1 MRTDSQNR
9 HRARSR
15 SITGLV
21 LCLPLLASLFGSSG
35 FAQTA
40 SDGRL
45 SVIVTIQPWASLSR
59 DVGGEH
65 VDVVT
70 LLPAGASPH
79 AFDPAPS
86 QAVALARADIVIMNG
101 GLDDWLLRLLD
112 ATAADVPRFTALD
125 VLDPDA
131 LSDSHEDVVGGS
143 GEHDHHDDDDDHGHD
158 HGGINSHV
166 WLDPVLASHVVTA
179 IADEFAAIDP
189 ANAESYLEN
198 AARVV
203 ARLHELDVELRE
215 ILDPVAGS
223 GMVPFHD
230 AWVHFARRYRLEIL
244 ATLEP
249 FPGREPSAAYLT
261 SAVETITAAG
271 VTVIFSEGQLNDRT
285 AYVVAESAGVAIA
298 ALDPLGGAPGPLDY
312 FELLRW
318 NASII
323 AEALGRP

>member
-1 MRTDSQNR
+1 SYTVHRASSSISVSECAGSVGIGASSQAAVCTLVVDEPATCSSTAHGRAALHQRTRSQTRGHGSASSAGAGYRGRPWPGVRLTARWAPRYHNRMRTDSQNR

-131 LSDSHEDVVGGS
+131 LSDSHEAVVGGS
-143 GEHDHHDDDDDHGHD
+143 GEHDHHDDDADHGHDHD

-198 AARVV
+198 GARVV

-215 ILDPVAGS
+215 ILD
-223 GMVPFHD
+223 
-230 AWVHFARRYRLEIL
+230 
-244 ATLEP
+244 
-249 FPGREPSAAYLT
+249 
-261 SAVETITAAG
+261 
-271 VTVIFSEGQLNDRT
+271 
-285 AYVVAESAGVAIA
+285 
-298 ALDPLGGAPGPLDY
+298 
-312 FELLRW
+312 
-318 NASII
+318 
-323 AEALGRP
+323 